1 MARRLSRQSVAAH
14 VAERLVAGDKEVIK
28 QLAAYIV
35 QNRQTRNIDL
45 FVRDI
50 EARLLSMGHATVD
63 ATSAFSLSDTTKA
76 EIKTFIKEQTGA
88 NEVVLREHIDESVL
102 GGVRLRTP
110 GRELDSTLARKL
122 TLLRTR
128 LKKA

>member
-1 MARRLSRQSVAAH
+1 MARRLSRQAVAAH
-14 VAERLVAGDKEVIK
+14 VAERLVAGDKNVIR

-35 QNRQTRNIDL
+35 DNRQTRSVDL
-45 FVRDI
+45 FIRDI
-50 EARLLSMGHATVD
+50 EARLLSLGYATVD
-63 ATSAFSLSDTTKA
+63 ATSAFSLSSATKA
-76 EIKTFIKEQTGA
+76 EVEAFIKEQTGA
-88 NEVVLREHIDESVL
+88 KNVILREHVDESVL

-110 GRELDSTLARKL
+110 GRELDSTLARKI